1 MLSSKFNSLSTMKL
15 SKIEIKGFKS
25 FGDKTTINFNDGVT
39 GVVGPNGCGK
49 SNVVDAIR
57 WVLGEQ
63 KTTLLR
69 SDKMENII
77 FNGSKS
83 RKKLNLAEVSITF
96 DNTKNL
102 IPTEYSNVSITRKY
116 FRSGESEYFLNDIKC
131 RLKDITNLFL
141 DTGITSNN
149 YAIIELSMVDNIL
162 NDKDNSR
169 MKLFEEASGISKF
182 KKRKKETLN
191 KIDYTDK
198 DLERVDDLIH
208 EIEKNLRSLK
218 RQSEQTK
225 KFYELKDKYKKLSIN
240 LAIKTTEEKTTR
252 LNQLKNDLKKIEV
265 NDVKLSSGIA
275 KKNANL
281 ESLKSSLVSF
291 EKELMKKQKVVN
303 DKLERIRKHEENK
316 KIKKEKLKFL
326 EIKSE
331 ELNKKIKL
339 DEESNSRSLFSI
351 ESIKKEILQEENSLQ
366 KLSKKLNKTKE
377 EFSKFEKEIDNKQIK
392 TSSLDEINENFRSI
406 NFNLKSIQEKKNQI
420 ISLIQIEEMNKKEI
434 ILKLN
439 SFENKIDE
447 ILSNINF
454 IEKSFS
460 NENKELIKLNKQFTK
475 KSKDL
480 SNEEILFNKIKN
492 KINSLTN
499 ELDYKSSTYDYNLKQ
514 IKNNK
519 KELLNTKDQIKN
531 SKNITSDKDN
541 LLIDLY
547 NQKDKLEIELN
558 NYENDYQKTRDEIDK
573 IDAEIKLN
581 RDKKEQNLLLINEHK
596 NEIHDLELDLNS
608 VSERIKVEFELNVLD
623 LKFDEGVFED
633 QSIEII
639 ENIILKTKEKIDK
652 IGQINPLALETY
664 NEMKERHE
672 FITKEKNDLLEA
684 KESLLKTI
692 TEIDKNATETFLD
705 SFEKIKKY
713 FKDVFRSLFIEDD
726 DCDLIL
732 SDHNSPLESSIDI
745 LAKPKGKKPIS
756 INQLSGGEKTLTAT
770 SLLFAIYLLKPAPFC
785 IFDEVDAPLDD
796 NNIDKFNR
804 IIKKFS
810 KDSQFIIVT
819 HNKRTMMNT
828 DIIYGITM
836 PEQGVSKVVP
846 VDLRNLNL

>member
-25 FGDKTTINFNDGVT
+25 FGDKTTINFNNGVT

-281 ESLKSSLVSF
+281 ESLKSSLISF

-439 SFENKIDE
+439 SFEKKIDE

-608 VSERIKVEFELNVLD
+608 VSERIKVEFELNILD

>member
-1 MLSSKFNSLSTMKL
+1 MKL

-25 FGDKTTINFNDGVT
+25 FGDKTIINFNDGVT

-240 LAIKTTEEKTTR
+240 LAIKTTEEKTIR
-252 LNQLKNDLKKIEV
+252 LNKLKTDLKKIEV

-281 ESLKSSLVSF
+281 ESLKSSLISF
-291 EKELMKKQKVVN
+291 EKELMKKQKIVN

-326 EIKSE
+326 EIKSD

-439 SFENKIDE
+439 SFEKKIDE
-447 ILSNINF
+447 ILSNVNF

-608 VSERIKVEFELNVLD
+608 VSERIKVEFELNILD
-623 LKFDEGVFED
+623 LKLDEGVFENK
-633 QSIEII
+633 SIEIV

-726 DCDLIL
+726 DCDLLL

>member
-1 MLSSKFNSLSTMKL
+1 MKL

-25 FGDKTTINFNDGVT
+25 FGDKTVINFNDGVT

-102 IPTEYSNVSITRKY
+102 IPTEYSNVSIARKY
-116 FRSGESEYFLNDIKC
+116 FRSGESEYFLNDVKC

-218 RQSEQTK
+218 RQSDQTK

-240 LAIKTTEEKTTR
+240 LAIKTTVEKSDK
-252 LNQLKNDLKKIEV
+252 LNKLKNDLKKIEV
-265 NDVKLSSGIA
+265 DDVKLSSGIA

-281 ESLKSSLVSF
+281 ESLKSSLISF
-291 EKELMKKQKVVN
+291 EKELIKKQKVVN

-351 ESIKKEILQEENSLQ
+351 ESIKKEIFQEEISL
-366 KLSKKLNKTKE
+366 KSLSKKLIKTKE
-377 EFSKFEKEIDNKQIK
+377 EFSNFEKQIDNKQIK

-420 ISLIQIEEMNKKEI
+420 ISLIQIEEMNKEEV

-439 SFENKIDE
+439 TFEKQIDE
-447 ILSNINF
+447 ILSNVDF

-460 NENKELIKLNKQFTK
+460 NENKGLIKLNKQFTK

-492 KINSLTN
+492 KISSLNN
-499 ELDYKSSTYDYNLKQ
+499 ELDYKSSTYEYNLNQ
-514 IKNNK
+514 IKINK
-519 KELLNTKDQIKN
+519 KELVKSKDEIKD

-541 LLIDLY
+541 LLVELY
-547 NQKDKLEIELN
+547 KQKDKLEIELN

-573 IDAEIKLN
+573 IDKEIKLN
-581 RDKKEQNLLLINEHK
+581 RDKKDQNLILINEHK

-608 VSERIKVEFELNVLD
+608 VNERIKVEFDLNILD
-623 LKFDEGVFED
+623 LKLDEGVFENK
-633 QSIEII
+633 STVTI

-664 NEMKERHE
+664 NEMKDRYE
-672 FITKEKNDLLEA
+672 FISKERNDLLEA

-692 TEIDKNATETFLD
+692 SEIDKNATETFLI
-705 SFEKIKKY
+705 SFEKIKKH

-732 SDHNSPLESSIDI
+732 SDENNPLESSIDI

>member
-1 MLSSKFNSLSTMKL
+1 MKL

-25 FGDKTTINFNDGVT
+25 FGDKTVINFNDGVT

-102 IPTEYSNVSITRKY
+102 IPSEYSNVSIARKY
-116 FRSGESEYFLNDIKC
+116 FRSGESEYFLNDVKC

-191 KIDYTDK
+191 KISYTDK
-198 DLERVDDLIH
+198 DLERVDDLIY

-218 RQSEQTK
+218 RQSDQTK

-240 LAIKTTEEKTTR
+240 IAIKATVEKSEK
-252 LNQLKNDLKKIEV
+252 LSKIKNDLKKIEV

-281 ESLKSSLVSF
+281 ESLKSSLISF
-291 EKELMKKQKVVN
+291 EQELIKKQKVVN
-303 DKLERIRKHEENK
+303 NKLDRIRKHEENK

-331 ELNKKIKL
+331 ELNKKMKL

-351 ESIKKEILQEENSLQ
+351 ESIKKEIFQEENSLQ
-366 KLSKKLNKTKE
+366 KLSKKLSKTKE
-377 EFSKFEKEIDNKQIK
+377 QFSKFEKQIDNKQIK
-392 TSSLDEINENFRSI
+392 ISSLDEINQNFRSI

-420 ISLIQIEEMNKKEI
+420 ISLIQIEEMNREEI

-439 SFENKIDE
+439 YFEKQINE
-447 ILSNINF
+447 ILSNVNLL
-454 IEKSFS
+454 EKSFS
-460 NENKELIKLNKQFTK
+460 DENKELIKLNKQFTK

-492 KINSLTN
+492 KINSLNN
-499 ELDYKSSTYDYNLKQ
+499 ELDYKSSTYEYNLNQ
-514 IKNNK
+514 IKINK
-519 KELLNTKDQIKN
+519 KELLICNDEIKD

-541 LLIDLY
+541 LLVDLY
-547 NQKDKLEIELN
+547 KQKDKLEIELN
-558 NYENDYQKTRDEIDK
+558 NYENDYHKTREEIDK
-573 IDAEIKLN
+573 IDKEIKLN
-581 RDKKEQNLLLINEHK
+581 RDKKDQNLILINEYK
-596 NEIHDLELDLNS
+596 NEIHELELDLNS
-608 VSERIKVEFELNVLD
+608 VNERIKVEFDLNILD
-623 LKFDEGVFED
+623 LKLDERVFENK
-633 QSIEII
+633 STETI

-664 NEMKERHE
+664 NEMKERNE
-672 FITKEKNDLLEA
+672 FISKERNDLLEA

-692 TEIDKNATETFLD
+692 NEIDKNATETFLN

-732 SDHNSPLESSIDI
+732 SDKNNPLESSIDI

-828 DIIYGITM
+828 DVIYGITM

>member
-1 MLSSKFNSLSTMKL
+1 MSSKFNSLSTMKL

-25 FGDKTTINFNDGVT
+25 FGDKTIINFNDGVT

-240 LAIKTTEEKTTR
+240 LAIKTTEEKTIR
-252 LNQLKNDLKKIEV
+252 LNKLKTDLKKIEI

-281 ESLKSSLVSF
+281 ESLKSSLISF

-326 EIKSE
+326 EIKSD

-439 SFENKIDE
+439 SFEKKIDE
-447 ILSNINF
+447 ILSNVNF

-608 VSERIKVEFELNVLD
+608 VSERIKVEFELNILD
-623 LKFDEGVFED
+623 LKLDEGVFENK
-633 QSIEII
+633 SIEIV

>member
-1 MLSSKFNSLSTMKL
+1 MSSKFNSLSTMKL

-25 FGDKTTINFNDGVT
+25 FGDKTIINFNDGVT

-240 LAIKTTEEKTTR
+240 LAIKTTEEKTIR
-252 LNQLKNDLKKIEV
+252 LNKLKTDLKKIEV

-281 ESLKSSLVSF
+281 ESLKSSLISF
-291 EKELMKKQKVVN
+291 EKELMKKQKIVN

-326 EIKSE
+326 EIKSD

-351 ESIKKEILQEENSLQ
+351 QSIKKEILQEENSLQ

-439 SFENKIDE
+439 SFEKKIDE
-447 ILSNINF
+447 ILSNVNF

-608 VSERIKVEFELNVLD
+608 VSERIKVEFELNILD
-623 LKFDEGVFED
+623 LKLDEGVFENK
-633 QSIEII
+633 SIEIV

-810 KDSQFIIVT
+810 RDSQFIIVT

>member
-1 MLSSKFNSLSTMKL
+1 MSSKFNSLSTMKL

-25 FGDKTTINFNDGVT
+25 FGDKTIINFNDGVT

-240 LAIKTTEEKTTR
+240 LAIKTTEEKTIR
-252 LNQLKNDLKKIEV
+252 LNKLKTDLKKIEI

-281 ESLKSSLVSF
+281 ESLKSSLISF

-326 EIKSE
+326 EIKSD

-392 TSSLDEINENFRSI
+392 TSSLDEINEKFRSI

-439 SFENKIDE
+439 SFEKKIDE
-447 ILSNINF
+447 ILSNVNF

-531 SKNITSDKDN
+531 SKNITSDKDV

-608 VSERIKVEFELNVLD
+608 VSERIKVEFELNILD
-623 LKFDEGVFED
+623 LKLDEGVFENK
-633 QSIEII
+633 SIEIV

>member
-1 MLSSKFNSLSTMKL
+1 MSSKFNSLSTMKL

-25 FGDKTTINFNDGVT
+25 FGDKTIINFNDGVT

-225 KFYELKDKYKKLSIN
+225 KFYELKDKYEKLSIN
-240 LAIKTTEEKTTR
+240 LAIKTTEEKTIR
-252 LNQLKNDLKKIEV
+252 LNKLKTDLKKIEI

-281 ESLKSSLVSF
+281 ESLKSSLISF

-326 EIKSE
+326 EIKSN

-366 KLSKKLNKTKE
+366 KLSEKLNKTKE

-392 TSSLDEINENFRSI
+392 TSSLDEINEKFRSI

-420 ISLIQIEEMNKKEI
+420 INLIQIEEMNKKEI

-439 SFENKIDE
+439 SFEKKIDE
-447 ILSNINF
+447 ILSNVNF

-519 KELLNTKDQIKN
+519 KELLNTKNQIKN
-531 SKNITSDKDN
+531 SKNITSDKDI

-558 NYENDYQKTRDEIDK
+558 NYENDYQKTRDKIDK
-573 IDAEIKLN
+573 IDAEVKLN
-581 RDKKEQNLLLINEHK
+581 RDKKEQNLFLINEHK

-608 VSERIKVEFELNVLD
+608 VSERIKVEFELNILD
-623 LKFDEGVFED
+623 LKLDEGVFENK
-633 QSIEII
+633 SIEIVQ
-639 ENIILKTKEKIDK
+639 NIILKTKEKIDK

-732 SDHNSPLESSIDI
+732 SDNNSPLESSIDI

>member
-1 MLSSKFNSLSTMKL
+1 MKL

-25 FGDKTTINFNDGVT
+25 FGDKTVINFNDGVT

-102 IPTEYSNVSITRKY
+102 IPTEYSNVSIARKY
-116 FRSGESEYFLNDIKC
+116 FRSGESEYFLNDVKC

-218 RQSEQTK
+218 RQSDQTK
-225 KFYELKDKYKKLSIN
+225 KFYELKDKYKQLSIN
-240 LAIKTTEEKTTR
+240 LAIKTTVEKSDK
-252 LNQLKNDLKKIEV
+252 LNKLKNDLKKIEV
-265 NDVKLSSGIA
+265 DDVKLSSGIA

-281 ESLKSSLVSF
+281 ESLKSSLISF
-291 EKELMKKQKVVN
+291 EKELIKKQKVVN

-351 ESIKKEILQEENSLQ
+351 ESIKKEIFQEETSLK
-366 KLSKKLNKTKE
+366 KLSKKLIKTKE
-377 EFSKFEKEIDNKQIK
+377 EFSNFEKQIDNKQIK

-420 ISLIQIEEMNKKEI
+420 ISLIQIEEMNKEEV

-439 SFENKIDE
+439 TFEKQIDE

-460 NENKELIKLNKQFTK
+460 NENKGLIKLNKQFTK

-492 KINSLTN
+492 KISSLNN
-499 ELDYKSSTYDYNLKQ
+499 ELDYKSSTYEYNLNQ
-514 IKNNK
+514 IKINK
-519 KELLNTKDQIKN
+519 KELVKSKDEIKD

-541 LLIDLY
+541 LLLELY
-547 NQKDKLEIELN
+547 KQKDKLEIELN

-573 IDAEIKLN
+573 IDKEIKLN
-581 RDKKEQNLLLINEHK
+581 RDKKDQNLILINEHK

-608 VSERIKVEFELNVLD
+608 VNERIKVEFDLNILD
-623 LKFDEGVFED
+623 LKLDEGVFENK
-633 QSIEII
+633 STVTI

-664 NEMKERHE
+664 NEMKDRYE
-672 FITKEKNDLLEA
+672 FISKERNDLLEA

-692 TEIDKNATETFLD
+692 SEIDKNATETFLI
-705 SFEKIKKY
+705 SFEKIKKH

-732 SDHNSPLESSIDI
+732 SDENNPLESSIDI

>member
-1 MLSSKFNSLSTMKL
+1 MKL

-25 FGDKTTINFNDGVT
+25 FGDKTVINFNDGVT

-102 IPTEYSNVSITRKY
+102 IPSEYSNVSIARKY
-116 FRSGESEYFLNDIKC
+116 FRSGESEYFLNDVKC

-191 KIDYTDK
+191 KISYTDK
-198 DLERVDDLIH
+198 DLERVDDLIY

-218 RQSEQTK
+218 RQSDQTK

-240 LAIKTTEEKTTR
+240 IAIKATVEKSEK
-252 LNQLKNDLKKIEV
+252 LSKIKNDLKKIEV

-281 ESLKSSLVSF
+281 ESLKSSLISF
-291 EKELMKKQKVVN
+291 EQELIKKQKVVN
-303 DKLERIRKHEENK
+303 NKLDRIRKHEENK

-331 ELNKKIKL
+331 ELNKKMKL

-351 ESIKKEILQEENSLQ
+351 ESIKKEIFQEENSLQ
-366 KLSKKLNKTKE
+366 KLSKKLSKTKE
-377 EFSKFEKEIDNKQIK
+377 QFSKFEKQIDNKQIK
-392 TSSLDEINENFRSI
+392 ISSLDEINQNFRSI

-420 ISLIQIEEMNKKEI
+420 ISLIQIEEMNREEI

-439 SFENKIDE
+439 SFEKQIDE
-447 ILSNINF
+447 ILSNVNLL
-454 IEKSFS
+454 EKSFS
-460 NENKELIKLNKQFTK
+460 DENKELIKLNKQFTK

-492 KINSLTN
+492 KINSLNN
-499 ELDYKSSTYDYNLKQ
+499 ELDYKSSTYEYNLNQ
-514 IKNNK
+514 IKINK
-519 KELLNTKDQIKN
+519 KELLKCNDEIKD

-541 LLIDLY
+541 LLVDLY
-547 NQKDKLEIELN
+547 KQKDKLEIELN
-558 NYENDYQKTRDEIDK
+558 NYENDYHKTREEIDK
-573 IDAEIKLN
+573 IDKEIKLN
-581 RDKKEQNLLLINEHK
+581 RDKKDQNLILINEYK
-596 NEIHDLELDLNS
+596 NEIHELELDLNS
-608 VSERIKVEFELNVLD
+608 VNERIKVEFDLNILD
-623 LKFDEGVFED
+623 LKLDERVFENK
-633 QSIEII
+633 STETI
-639 ENIILKTKEKIDK
+639 ENIIIKIKEKIDK

-664 NEMKERHE
+664 NEMKERNE
-672 FITKEKNDLLEA
+672 FISKERNDLLEA

-692 TEIDKNATETFLD
+692 NEIDKNATETFLN

-732 SDHNSPLESSIDI
+732 SDKNNPLESSIDI

-828 DIIYGITM
+828 DVIYGITM

>member
-1 MLSSKFNSLSTMKL
+1 MKL

-25 FGDKTTINFNDGVT
+25 FGDKTVINFNDGVT

-102 IPTEYSNVSITRKY
+102 IPTEYSNVSIARKY
-116 FRSGESEYFLNDIKC
+116 FRSGESEYFLNDVKC

-218 RQSEQTK
+218 RQSDQTK

-240 LAIKTTEEKTTR
+240 LAIKTTVEKSDK
-252 LNQLKNDLKKIEV
+252 LNKLKNDLKKIEV
-265 NDVKLSSGIA
+265 DDVKLSSRIA

-281 ESLKSSLVSF
+281 ESLKSSLISF
-291 EKELMKKQKVVN
+291 EKELIKKQKVVN

-351 ESIKKEILQEENSLQ
+351 ESIKKEIFQEETSLQ
-366 KLSKKLNKTKE
+366 KLSKKLIKTKE
-377 EFSKFEKEIDNKQIK
+377 EFSNFEKQIDNKQIK

-420 ISLIQIEEMNKKEI
+420 ISLIQIEEMNKEEV

-439 SFENKIDE
+439 TFEKQIDE
-447 ILSNINF
+447 ILSNVDF

-492 KINSLTN
+492 KINSLNN
-499 ELDYKSSTYDYNLKQ
+499 ELDYKSSTYEYNLNQ
-514 IKNNK
+514 IKTNK
-519 KELLNTKDQIKN
+519 KELVKSKDEIKD

-541 LLIDLY
+541 LLVELY
-547 NQKDKLEIELN
+547 KQKDKLEIELN

-573 IDAEIKLN
+573 IDKEIKLN
-581 RDKKEQNLLLINEHK
+581 RDKKDQNLILINEHK

-608 VSERIKVEFELNVLD
+608 VNERIKVEFDLNILD
-623 LKFDEGVFED
+623 LKLDEDVFENK
-633 QSIEII
+633 STETI

-664 NEMKERHE
+664 NEMKERYE
-672 FITKEKNDLLEA
+672 FISKERNDLLEA

-692 TEIDKNATETFLD
+692 SEIDKNATETFLI

-732 SDHNSPLESSIDI
+732 SDENNPLESSIDI

>member
-1 MLSSKFNSLSTMKL
+1 
-15 SKIEIKGFKS
+15 
-25 FGDKTTINFNDGVT
+25 
-39 GVVGPNGCGK
+39 
-49 SNVVDAIR
+49 
-57 WVLGEQ
+57 
-63 KTTLLR
+63 
-69 SDKMENII
+69 MENII

-198 DLERVDDLIH
+198 DLERVDDLIY

-225 KFYELKDKYKKLSIN
+225 KFYELKDKHKKLSIN
-240 LAIKTTEEKTTR
+240 LAIKTTEEKTIR
-252 LNQLKNDLKKIEV
+252 LNKLKTDLKKIEI

-281 ESLKSSLVSF
+281 ESLKSSLISF

-326 EIKSE
+326 EIKSD

-351 ESIKKEILQEENSLQ
+351 QSIKKEILQEENSLQ

-392 TSSLDEINENFRSI
+392 TSSLDEINDKFRSI

-439 SFENKIDE
+439 SFEKKIDE
-447 ILSNINF
+447 ILSNVNF

-492 KINSLTN
+492 KIISLTN

-608 VSERIKVEFELNVLD
+608 VSERIKVEFELNILD
-623 LKFDEGVFED
+623 LKLDEGVFENK
-633 QSIEII
+633 SIEIV

>member
-1 MLSSKFNSLSTMKL
+1 MSSKFNSLSTMKL

-25 FGDKTTINFNDGVT
+25 FGDKTIINFNDGVT

-240 LAIKTTEEKTTR
+240 LAIKTTEEKTIR
-252 LNQLKNDLKKIEV
+252 LNKLKTDLKKIEV

-281 ESLKSSLVSF
+281 ESLKSSLISF

-326 EIKSE
+326 EIKSD

-351 ESIKKEILQEENSLQ
+351 QSIKKEILQEENSLQ

-439 SFENKIDE
+439 SFEKKIDE
-447 ILSNINF
+447 ILSNVNF

-608 VSERIKVEFELNVLD
+608 VSERIKVEFELNILD
-623 LKFDEGVFED
+623 LKLDEGVFENK
-633 QSIEII
+633 SIEIV

>member
-1 MLSSKFNSLSTMKL
+1 MKL

-25 FGDKTTINFNDGVT
+25 FGDKTVINFNDGVT

-102 IPTEYSNVSITRKY
+102 IPTEYSNVSIARKY
-116 FRSGESEYFLNDIKC
+116 FRSGESEYFLNDVKC

-218 RQSEQTK
+218 RQSDQTK

-240 LAIKTTEEKTTR
+240 LAIKTTVEKSDK
-252 LNQLKNDLKKIEV
+252 LSKLKNDLKKIEV
-265 NDVKLSSGIA
+265 DDVKLSSGIA

-281 ESLKSSLVSF
+281 ESLKSSLISF
-291 EKELMKKQKVVN
+291 EKELIKKQKVVN

-351 ESIKKEILQEENSLQ
+351 ESIKKEIFQEEISL
-366 KLSKKLNKTKE
+366 KSLSKKLIKTKE
-377 EFSKFEKEIDNKQIK
+377 EFSNFEKQIDNKQIK

-420 ISLIQIEEMNKKEI
+420 ISLIQIEEMNKEEV

-439 SFENKIDE
+439 TFEKQIDE
-447 ILSNINF
+447 ILSNVDF

-460 NENKELIKLNKQFTK
+460 NENKGLIKLNKQFTK

-492 KINSLTN
+492 KISSLNN
-499 ELDYKSSTYDYNLKQ
+499 ELDYKSSTYEYNLNQ
-514 IKNNK
+514 IKINK
-519 KELLNTKDQIKN
+519 KELVKSKDEIKD

-541 LLIDLY
+541 LLVELY
-547 NQKDKLEIELN
+547 KQKDKLEIELN

-573 IDAEIKLN
+573 IDKEIKLN
-581 RDKKEQNLLLINEHK
+581 RDKKDQNLILINEHK

-608 VSERIKVEFELNVLD
+608 VNERIKVEFDLNILD
-623 LKFDEGVFED
+623 LKLDEGVFENK
-633 QSIEII
+633 STVTI

-664 NEMKERHE
+664 NEMKDRYE
-672 FITKEKNDLLEA
+672 FISKERNDLLEA

-692 TEIDKNATETFLD
+692 SEIDKNATETFLI

-732 SDHNSPLESSIDI
+732 SDENNPLESSIDI

>member
-1 MLSSKFNSLSTMKL
+1 MKL

-25 FGDKTTINFNDGVT
+25 FGDKTVINFNDGVT

-102 IPTEYSNVSITRKY
+102 IPSEYSNVSIARKY
-116 FRSGESEYFLNDIKC
+116 FRSGESEYFLNDVKC

-191 KIDYTDK
+191 KISYTDK
-198 DLERVDDLIH
+198 DLERVDDLIY

-218 RQSEQTK
+218 RQSDQTK

-240 LAIKTTEEKTTR
+240 IAIKATLEKSKK
-252 LNQLKNDLKKIEV
+252 LSKIKNDLKKIEV

-281 ESLKSSLVSF
+281 ESLKSSLISF
-291 EKELMKKQKVVN
+291 EQELIKKQKVVN
-303 DKLERIRKHEENK
+303 NKLDRIRKHEENK

-331 ELNKKIKL
+331 ELNKKMKL

-351 ESIKKEILQEENSLQ
+351 ESIKKEIFQEENSLQ
-366 KLSKKLNKTKE
+366 KLSKKLSKTKE
-377 EFSKFEKEIDNKQIK
+377 QFSKFEKQIDNKQIK
-392 TSSLDEINENFRSI
+392 ISSLDEINQNFRSI

-420 ISLIQIEEMNKKEI
+420 ISLIQIEEMNREEI

-439 SFENKIDE
+439 SFEKQINE
-447 ILSNINF
+447 ILSNVNLL
-454 IEKSFS
+454 EKSFS
-460 NENKELIKLNKQFTK
+460 DENKELIKLNKQFTK

-492 KINSLTN
+492 KINSLNN
-499 ELDYKSSTYDYNLKQ
+499 ELDYKSSTYEYNLNQ
-514 IKNNK
+514 IKINK
-519 KELLNTKDQIKN
+519 KELLKCNDEIKD

-541 LLIDLY
+541 LLVDLY
-547 NQKDKLEIELN
+547 KQKDKLEIELN
-558 NYENDYQKTRDEIDK
+558 NYENDYHKTREEIDK
-573 IDAEIKLN
+573 IDKEIKLN
-581 RDKKEQNLLLINEHK
+581 RDKKDQNLILINEYK
-596 NEIHDLELDLNS
+596 NEIHELELDLNS
-608 VSERIKVEFELNVLD
+608 VNERIKVEFDLNILD
-623 LKFDEGVFED
+623 LKLDERVFENK
-633 QSIEII
+633 STETI
-639 ENIILKTKEKIDK
+639 ENIIIKIKEKIDK

-664 NEMKERHE
+664 NEMKERNE
-672 FITKEKNDLLEA
+672 FISKERNDLLEA

-692 TEIDKNATETFLD
+692 NEIDKNATETFLN

-732 SDHNSPLESSIDI
+732 SDKNNPLESSIDI

-828 DIIYGITM
+828 DVIYGITM

>member
-1 MLSSKFNSLSTMKL
+1 MLTSKFNSLSTMKL

-25 FGDKTTINFNDGVT
+25 FGDKTVINFNDGVT

-102 IPTEYSNVSITRKY
+102 IPTEYSNVSIARKY
-116 FRSGESEYFLNDIKC
+116 FRSGESEYFLNDVKC

-218 RQSEQTK
+218 RQSDQTK

-240 LAIKTTEEKTTR
+240 LAIKTTVEKSDK
-252 LNQLKNDLKKIEV
+252 LNKLKNDLKKIEV
-265 NDVKLSSGIA
+265 DDVKLSSRIA

-281 ESLKSSLVSF
+281 ESLKSSLISF
-291 EKELMKKQKVVN
+291 EKELIKKQKVVN

-351 ESIKKEILQEENSLQ
+351 ESIKKEIFQEETSLQ
-366 KLSKKLNKTKE
+366 KLSKKLIKTKE
-377 EFSKFEKEIDNKQIK
+377 EFSNFEKQIDNKQIK

-420 ISLIQIEEMNKKEI
+420 ISLIQIEEMNKEEV

-439 SFENKIDE
+439 TFEKQIDE
-447 ILSNINF
+447 ILSNVDF

-492 KINSLTN
+492 KINSLNN
-499 ELDYKSSTYDYNLKQ
+499 ELDYKSSTYEYNLNQ
-514 IKNNK
+514 IKINK
-519 KELLNTKDQIKN
+519 KELVKSKDEIKD

-541 LLIDLY
+541 LLVELY
-547 NQKDKLEIELN
+547 KQKDKLEIELN

-573 IDAEIKLN
+573 IDKEIKLN
-581 RDKKEQNLLLINEHK
+581 RDKKDQNLILINEHK

-608 VSERIKVEFELNVLD
+608 VNERIKVEFDLNILD
-623 LKFDEGVFED
+623 LKSDEGVFENK
-633 QSIEII
+633 STETI

-664 NEMKERHE
+664 NEMKERYE
-672 FITKEKNDLLEA
+672 FISKERNDLLEA

-692 TEIDKNATETFLD
+692 SEIDKNATETFLI

-732 SDHNSPLESSIDI
+732 SDENNPLESSIDI

>member
-1 MLSSKFNSLSTMKL
+1 MSSKFNSLSTMKL

-25 FGDKTTINFNDGVT
+25 FGDKTIINFNDGVT

-240 LAIKTTEEKTTR
+240 LAIKTTEEKTIR
-252 LNQLKNDLKKIEV
+252 LNKLKTDLKKIEV

-281 ESLKSSLVSF
+281 ESLKSSLISF

-326 EIKSE
+326 EIKSD

-439 SFENKIDE
+439 SFEKKIDE
-447 ILSNINF
+447 ILSNVNF

-480 SNEEILFNKIKN
+480 STEEILFNKIKN

-573 IDAEIKLN
+573 IDAEIKIN

-608 VSERIKVEFELNVLD
+608 VSERIKVEFELNILD
-623 LKFDEGVFED
+623 LKLDEGVFENK
-633 QSIEII
+633 SIEIV

>member
-1 MLSSKFNSLSTMKL
+1 MKL

-25 FGDKTTINFNDGVT
+25 FGDKTVINFNDGVT

-102 IPTEYSNVSITRKY
+102 IPTEYSNVSIARKY
-116 FRSGESEYFLNDIKC
+116 FRSGESEYFLNDVKC

-218 RQSEQTK
+218 RQSDQTK

-240 LAIKTTEEKTTR
+240 LAIKTTVEKSDK
-252 LNQLKNDLKKIEV
+252 LNKLKNDLKKIEV
-265 NDVKLSSGIA
+265 DDVKLSSGIA

-281 ESLKSSLVSF
+281 ESLKSSLISF
-291 EKELMKKQKVVN
+291 EKELIKKQKVVN

-351 ESIKKEILQEENSLQ
+351 ESIKKEIFQEEISL
-366 KLSKKLNKTKE
+366 KSLSKKLIKTKE
-377 EFSKFEKEIDNKQIK
+377 EFSNFEKQIDNKQIK

-420 ISLIQIEEMNKKEI
+420 ISLIQIEEMNKEEV

-439 SFENKIDE
+439 TFEKQIDE
-447 ILSNINF
+447 ILSNVDF

-460 NENKELIKLNKQFTK
+460 NENKGLIKLNKQFTK

-492 KINSLTN
+492 KISSLNN
-499 ELDYKSSTYDYNLKQ
+499 ELDYKSSTYEYNLNQ
-514 IKNNK
+514 IKINK
-519 KELLNTKDQIKN
+519 KELVKSKDEIKD

-541 LLIDLY
+541 LLVELY
-547 NQKDKLEIELN
+547 KQKDKLEIELN

-573 IDAEIKLN
+573 IDKEIKLN
-581 RDKKEQNLLLINEHK
+581 RDKKDQNLILINEHK

-608 VSERIKVEFELNVLD
+608 VNERIKVEFDLNILD
-623 LKFDEGVFED
+623 LKLDEGVFENK
-633 QSIEII
+633 STETI

-664 NEMKERHE
+664 NEMKERYE
-672 FITKEKNDLLEA
+672 FISKERNDLLEA

-692 TEIDKNATETFLD
+692 SEIDKNATETFLI

-732 SDHNSPLESSIDI
+732 SDENNPLESSIDI

>member
-1 MLSSKFNSLSTMKL
+1 MKL

-281 ESLKSSLVSF
+281 ESLKSSLISF

>member
-1 MLSSKFNSLSTMKL
+1 MSSKFNSLSTMKL

-25 FGDKTTINFNDGVT
+25 FGDKTIINFNDGVT

-240 LAIKTTEEKTTR
+240 LAIKTTEEKTIR
-252 LNQLKNDLKKIEV
+252 LNKLKTDLKKIEV

-281 ESLKSSLVSF
+281 ESLKSSLISF

-326 EIKSE
+326 EIKSD

-439 SFENKIDE
+439 SFEKKIDE
-447 ILSNINF
+447 ILSNVNF

-460 NENKELIKLNKQFTK
+460 NENTELIKLNKQFTK

-608 VSERIKVEFELNVLD
+608 VSERIKVEFELNILD
-623 LKFDEGVFED
+623 LKLDEGVFENK
-633 QSIEII
+633 SIEIV

>member
-1 MLSSKFNSLSTMKL
+1 MSSKFNSLSTMKL

-25 FGDKTTINFNDGVT
+25 FGDKTIINFNDGVT

-240 LAIKTTEEKTTR
+240 LAIKTTEEKTNR
-252 LNQLKNDLKKIEV
+252 LNKLKTDLKKIEV

-281 ESLKSSLVSF
+281 ESLKSSLISF
-291 EKELMKKQKVVN
+291 EKELMKKQKIVN

-326 EIKSE
+326 EIKSD

-439 SFENKIDE
+439 SFEKKIDE
-447 ILSNINF
+447 ILSNVNF

-519 KELLNTKDQIKN
+519 KELLNTKNQIKN

-608 VSERIKVEFELNVLD
+608 VSERIKVEFELNILD
-623 LKFDEGVFED
+623 LKLDEGVFENK
-633 QSIEII
+633 SIEIV

>member
-1 MLSSKFNSLSTMKL
+1 MSSKFNSLSTMKL

-25 FGDKTTINFNDGVT
+25 FGDKTIINFNDGVT

-240 LAIKTTEEKTTR
+240 LAIKTTEEKTIR
-252 LNQLKNDLKKIEV
+252 LNKLKTDLKKIEV

-281 ESLKSSLVSF
+281 ESLKSSLISF

-326 EIKSE
+326 EIKSD

-392 TSSLDEINENFRSI
+392 TSSLDEINEKFRSI

-439 SFENKIDE
+439 SFEKKIDE
-447 ILSNINF
+447 ILSNVNF

-499 ELDYKSSTYDYNLKQ
+499 ELDYKSSTYDYNVKQ

-608 VSERIKVEFELNVLD
+608 VSERIKVEFELNILD
-623 LKFDEGVFED
+623 LKLDEGVFENK
-633 QSIEII
+633 SIEIV

>member
-1 MLSSKFNSLSTMKL
+1 MKL

-25 FGDKTTINFNDGVT
+25 FGDKTIINFNDGVT

-240 LAIKTTEEKTTR
+240 LAIKTTEEKTIR
-252 LNQLKNDLKKIEV
+252 LNKLKTDLKKIEV

-281 ESLKSSLVSF
+281 ESLKSSLISF
-291 EKELMKKQKVVN
+291 EKELMKKQKIVN

-326 EIKSE
+326 EIKSD

-392 TSSLDEINENFRSI
+392 TSSLDEINEKFRSI

-439 SFENKIDE
+439 SFEKKIDE
-447 ILSNINF
+447 ILSNVNF

-573 IDAEIKLN
+573 IDDEIKLN

-608 VSERIKVEFELNVLD
+608 VSERIKVEFELNILD
-623 LKFDEGVFED
+623 LKLDEGVFENK
-633 QSIEII
+633 SIEIV

>member
-1 MLSSKFNSLSTMKL
+1 MKL

-25 FGDKTTINFNDGVT
+25 FGDKTVINFNDGVT

-102 IPTEYSNVSITRKY
+102 IPSEYSNVSIARKY
-116 FRSGESEYFLNDIKC
+116 FRSGESEYFLNDVKC

-191 KIDYTDK
+191 KISYTDK
-198 DLERVDDLIH
+198 DLERVDDLIY

-218 RQSEQTK
+218 RQSDQTK

-240 LAIKTTEEKTTR
+240 IAIKATVEKSEK
-252 LNQLKNDLKKIEV
+252 LSKIKNDLKKIEV

-281 ESLKSSLVSF
+281 ESLKSSLISF
-291 EKELMKKQKVVN
+291 EQELIKKQKVVN
-303 DKLERIRKHEENK
+303 NKLDRIRKHEENK

-331 ELNKKIKL
+331 ELNKKMKL

-351 ESIKKEILQEENSLQ
+351 ESIKKEIFQEENSLQ
-366 KLSKKLNKTKE
+366 KLSKKLSKTKE
-377 EFSKFEKEIDNKQIK
+377 QFLKFEKQIDNKQIK
-392 TSSLDEINENFRSI
+392 ISSLDEINQNFRSI

-420 ISLIQIEEMNKKEI
+420 ISLIQIEEMNREEI

-439 SFENKIDE
+439 SFEKQINE
-447 ILSNINF
+447 ILSNVNLL
-454 IEKSFS
+454 EKSFS
-460 NENKELIKLNKQFTK
+460 DENKELIKLNKQFTK

-492 KINSLTN
+492 KINSLNN
-499 ELDYKSSTYDYNLKQ
+499 ELDYKSSTYEYNLNQ
-514 IKNNK
+514 IKINK
-519 KELLNTKDQIKN
+519 KELLKCNDEIKD

-541 LLIDLY
+541 LLVDLY
-547 NQKDKLEIELN
+547 KQKDKLEIELN
-558 NYENDYQKTRDEIDK
+558 NYENDYHKTREEIDK
-573 IDAEIKLN
+573 IDKEIKLN
-581 RDKKEQNLLLINEHK
+581 RDKKDQNLLLINEYK
-596 NEIHDLELDLNS
+596 NEIHELELDLNS
-608 VSERIKVEFELNVLD
+608 VNERIKVEFDLNILD
-623 LKFDEGVFED
+623 LKLDERVFENK
-633 QSIEII
+633 STETI
-639 ENIILKTKEKIDK
+639 ENIIKKTKEKIDK

-664 NEMKERHE
+664 NEMKERNE
-672 FITKEKNDLLEA
+672 FISKERNDLLEA

-692 TEIDKNATETFLD
+692 NEIDKNATETFLI

-732 SDHNSPLESSIDI
+732 SDKNNPLESSIDI

-828 DIIYGITM
+828 DVIYGITM

>member
-1 MLSSKFNSLSTMKL
+1 MKL

-25 FGDKTTINFNDGVT
+25 FGDKTIINFNDGVT

-240 LAIKTTEEKTTR
+240 LAIKTTEEKTNR
-252 LNQLKNDLKKIEV
+252 LNKLKTDLKKIEV

-281 ESLKSSLVSF
+281 ESLKSSLISF
-291 EKELMKKQKVVN
+291 EKELMKKQKIVN

-326 EIKSE
+326 EIKSD

-439 SFENKIDE
+439 SFEKKIDE
-447 ILSNINF
+447 ILSNVNF

-519 KELLNTKDQIKN
+519 KELLNTKNQIKN

-608 VSERIKVEFELNVLD
+608 VSERIKVEFELNILD
-623 LKFDEGVFED
+623 LKLDEGVFENK
-633 QSIEII
+633 SIEIV

-726 DCDLIL
+726 DCDLLL

>member
-1 MLSSKFNSLSTMKL
+1 MKL

-25 FGDKTTINFNDGVT
+25 FGDKTVINFNDGVT

-102 IPTEYSNVSITRKY
+102 IPTEYSNVSIARKY
-116 FRSGESEYFLNDIKC
+116 FRSGESEYFLNDVKC

-218 RQSEQTK
+218 RQSDQTK

-240 LAIKTTEEKTTR
+240 LAIKTTVEKSDK
-252 LNQLKNDLKKIEV
+252 LNKLKNDLKKIEV
-265 NDVKLSSGIA
+265 DDVKLSSGIA

-281 ESLKSSLVSF
+281 ESLKSSLISF
-291 EKELMKKQKVVN
+291 EKELIKKQKVVN

-351 ESIKKEILQEENSLQ
+351 ESIKKEIFQEEISL
-366 KLSKKLNKTKE
+366 KSLSKKLIKTKE
-377 EFSKFEKEIDNKQIK
+377 EFSNFEKQIDNKQIK

-420 ISLIQIEEMNKKEI
+420 ISLIQIEEMNKEEV

-439 SFENKIDE
+439 TFEKQIDE
-447 ILSNINF
+447 ILSNVDF

-460 NENKELIKLNKQFTK
+460 NENKGLIKLNKQFTK

-492 KINSLTN
+492 KINSLNN
-499 ELDYKSSTYDYNLKQ
+499 ELDYKSSTYEYNLNQ
-514 IKNNK
+514 IKINK
-519 KELLNTKDQIKN
+519 KELVKSKDEIKD

-541 LLIDLY
+541 LLVELY
-547 NQKDKLEIELN
+547 KQKDKLEIELN

-573 IDAEIKLN
+573 IDKEIKLN
-581 RDKKEQNLLLINEHK
+581 RDKKDQNLILINEHK

-608 VSERIKVEFELNVLD
+608 VNERIKVEFDLNILD
-623 LKFDEGVFED
+623 LKLDEGVFENK
-633 QSIEII
+633 STETI

-664 NEMKERHE
+664 NEMKERYE
-672 FITKEKNDLLEA
+672 FISKERNDLLEA

-692 TEIDKNATETFLD
+692 SEIDKNATETFLI
-705 SFEKIKKY
+705 SFEKIKKH

-732 SDHNSPLESSIDI
+732 SDENNPLESSIDI

>member
-1 MLSSKFNSLSTMKL
+1 MKL

-252 LNQLKNDLKKIEV
+252 LNQLKKDLKKIEV

-281 ESLKSSLVSF
+281 ESLKSSLISF

>member
-1 MLSSKFNSLSTMKL
+1 MKL

-25 FGDKTTINFNDGVT
+25 FGDKTVINFNDGVT

-102 IPTEYSNVSITRKY
+102 IPTEYSNVSIARKY
-116 FRSGESEYFLNDIKC
+116 FRSGESEYFLNDVKC

-218 RQSEQTK
+218 RQSDQTK
-225 KFYELKDKYKKLSIN
+225 KFYELKDKYKQLSIN
-240 LAIKTTEEKTTR
+240 LAIKTTVEKSDK
-252 LNQLKNDLKKIEV
+252 LNKLKNDLKKIEV
-265 NDVKLSSGIA
+265 DDVKLSSGIA

-281 ESLKSSLVSF
+281 ESLKSSLISF
-291 EKELMKKQKVVN
+291 EKELIKKQKVVN

-351 ESIKKEILQEENSLQ
+351 ESIKKEIFQEETSLK
-366 KLSKKLNKTKE
+366 KLSKKLIKTKE
-377 EFSKFEKEIDNKQIK
+377 EFSNFEKQIDNKQIK

-420 ISLIQIEEMNKKEI
+420 ISLIQIEEMNKEEV

-439 SFENKIDE
+439 TFEKQIDE
-447 ILSNINF
+447 ILSNVDF

-460 NENKELIKLNKQFTK
+460 NENKGLIKLNKQFTK

-492 KINSLTN
+492 KISSLNN
-499 ELDYKSSTYDYNLKQ
+499 ELDYKSSTYEYNLNQ
-514 IKNNK
+514 IKINK
-519 KELLNTKDQIKN
+519 KELVKSKDEIKD

-541 LLIDLY
+541 LLVELY
-547 NQKDKLEIELN
+547 KQKDKLEIELN

-573 IDAEIKLN
+573 IDKEIKLN
-581 RDKKEQNLLLINEHK
+581 RDKKDQNLILINEHK

-608 VSERIKVEFELNVLD
+608 VNERIKVEFDLNILD
-623 LKFDEGVFED
+623 LKLDEGVFENK
-633 QSIEII
+633 STVTI

-664 NEMKERHE
+664 NEMKDRYE
-672 FITKEKNDLLEA
+672 FISKERNDLLEA

-692 TEIDKNATETFLD
+692 SEIDKNATETFLI
-705 SFEKIKKY
+705 SFEKIKKH

-732 SDHNSPLESSIDI
+732 SDENNPLESSIDI

>member
-1 MLSSKFNSLSTMKL
+1 MSSKFNSLSTMKL

-25 FGDKTTINFNDGVT
+25 FGDKTIINFNDGVT

-240 LAIKTTEEKTTR
+240 LAIKTTEEKTNR
-252 LNQLKNDLKKIEV
+252 LNKLKTDLKKIEV

-281 ESLKSSLVSF
+281 ESLKSSLISF
-291 EKELMKKQKVVN
+291 EKELMKKQKIVN

-326 EIKSE
+326 EIKSD

-439 SFENKIDE
+439 SFEKKIDE
-447 ILSNINF
+447 ILSNVNF

-519 KELLNTKDQIKN
+519 KELLNTKNQIKN

-608 VSERIKVEFELNVLD
+608 VSERIKVEFELNILD
-623 LKFDEGVFED
+623 LKLDEGVFENK
-633 QSIEII
+633 SIEIV

-726 DCDLIL
+726 DCDLLL

>member
-1 MLSSKFNSLSTMKL
+1 MSSKFNSLSTMKL

-25 FGDKTTINFNDGVT
+25 FGDKTIINFNDGVT

-49 SNVVDAIR
+49 SNIVDAIR

-208 EIEKNLRSLK
+208 EIEKNLRTLK

-240 LAIKTTEEKTTR
+240 LSIKTTEEKTIR
-252 LNQLKNDLKKIEV
+252 LNKLKTDLKKIEV

-281 ESLKSSLVSF
+281 ESLKSSLISF

-326 EIKSE
+326 EIKSD

-392 TSSLDEINENFRSI
+392 TSSLDEINEKFRSI

-439 SFENKIDE
+439 SFEKKIDE
-447 ILSNINF
+447 ILSNVNF

-608 VSERIKVEFELNVLD
+608 VSERIKVEFELNILD
-623 LKFDEGVFED
+623 LKLDEGVFENK
-633 QSIEII
+633 SIEIV

>member
-1 MLSSKFNSLSTMKL
+1 MKL

-25 FGDKTTINFNDGVT
+25 FGDKTVINFNDGVT

-102 IPTEYSNVSITRKY
+102 IPTEYSNVSIARKY
-116 FRSGESEYFLNDIKC
+116 FRSGESEYFLNDVKC

-218 RQSEQTK
+218 RQSDQTK

-240 LAIKTTEEKTTR
+240 LAIKTTVEKSDK
-252 LNQLKNDLKKIEV
+252 LNKLKNDLKKIEV
-265 NDVKLSSGIA
+265 DDVKLSSGIA

-281 ESLKSSLVSF
+281 ESLKSSLISF
-291 EKELMKKQKVVN
+291 EKELIKKQKVVN

-351 ESIKKEILQEENSLQ
+351 ESIKKEIFQEEISL
-366 KLSKKLNKTKE
+366 KSLSKKLIKTKE
-377 EFSKFEKEIDNKQIK
+377 EFSNFEKQIDNKQIK

-420 ISLIQIEEMNKKEI
+420 ISLIQIEEMNKEEV

-439 SFENKIDE
+439 TFEKQIDE
-447 ILSNINF
+447 ILSNVDF

-460 NENKELIKLNKQFTK
+460 NENKGLIKLNKQFTK

-492 KINSLTN
+492 KISSLNN
-499 ELDYKSSTYDYNLKQ
+499 ELDYKSSTYEYNLNQ
-514 IKNNK
+514 IKINK
-519 KELLNTKDQIKN
+519 KELVKSKDEIKD

-541 LLIDLY
+541 LLVELY
-547 NQKDKLEIELN
+547 KQKDKLEIELN

-573 IDAEIKLN
+573 IDKEIKLN
-581 RDKKEQNLLLINEHK
+581 RDKKDQNLILINEHK

-608 VSERIKVEFELNVLD
+608 VNERIKVEFDLNILD
-623 LKFDEGVFED
+623 LKLDEGVFENK
-633 QSIEII
+633 STVTI

-664 NEMKERHE
+664 NEMKERYE
-672 FITKEKNDLLEA
+672 FISKERNDLLEA

-692 TEIDKNATETFLD
+692 SEIDKNATETFLI
-705 SFEKIKKY
+705 SFEKIKKH

-732 SDHNSPLESSIDI
+732 SDENNPLESSIDI

>member
-1 MLSSKFNSLSTMKL
+1 MKL

-25 FGDKTTINFNDGVT
+25 FGDKTIINFNDGVT

-240 LAIKTTEEKTTR
+240 LAIKTTEEKTIR
-252 LNQLKNDLKKIEV
+252 LNKLKTDLKKIEI

-281 ESLKSSLVSF
+281 ESLKSSLISF

-326 EIKSE
+326 EIKSN

-366 KLSKKLNKTKE
+366 KLSEKLNKTKE

-392 TSSLDEINENFRSI
+392 TSSLDEINEKFRSI

-439 SFENKIDE
+439 SFEKKIDE
-447 ILSNINF
+447 ILSNVNF

-519 KELLNTKDQIKN
+519 KELLNTKNQIKN
-531 SKNITSDKDN
+531 SKNITSDKDI

-558 NYENDYQKTRDEIDK
+558 NYENDYQKTRDKIDK
-573 IDAEIKLN
+573 IDAEVKLN
-581 RDKKEQNLLLINEHK
+581 RDKKEQNLFLINEHK

-608 VSERIKVEFELNVLD
+608 VSERIKVEFELNILD
-623 LKFDEGVFED
+623 LKLDEGVFENK
-633 QSIEII
+633 SIEIV

-732 SDHNSPLESSIDI
+732 SDNNSPLESSIDI